1 MINGQAVL
9 AVILAR
15 GGSKRVPGKNIKPFR
30 GKPLIAWTMEQASK
44 SQYIDW
50 TIIST
55 DSDEIKDVCLALG
68 GEVNMRPA
76 ELATD
81 TATSEDALRHTM
93 NCRRNAEW
101 IVLLQPTSP
110 LRTTE
115 DIDACIERAQWGNGC
130 ISTHMGKTNGAVYV
144 ATSEWLKDHNFS
156 HMGLLKHEMPEE
168 RSLDL
173 DTEAQFAE
181 FSGDS
186 AS

>member
-1 MINGQAVL
+1 MINGQTVIAI
-9 AVILAR
+9 ILAR
-15 GGSKRVPGKNIKPFR
+15 GGSKRVPRKNLRMFH
-30 GKPLIAWTMEQASK
+30 GKPLLQWAIDAAK
-44 SQYIDW
+44 SSAYIDRI
-50 TIIST
+50 TLSSDDEEIRNSVSGISVV
-55 DSDEIKDVCLALG
+55 E
-68 GEVNMRPA
+68 RPP

-81 TATSEDALRHTM
+81 TATSEDAIRHVM
-93 NCRRNAEW
+93 SLVSFDW

-156 HMGLLKHEMPEE
+156 HMGLLKHEMPWE
-168 RSLDL
+168 RSLDI
-173 DTEAQFAE
+173 DTEANFA
-181 FSGDS
+181 FLPGDS